1 MFVVHSADLLTGHVH
16 SANANSITRVQ
27 AWLKKSI
34 GNRTLEMV
42 VKLNVES
49 YISEA
54 YQFVDRLNISTAS
67 LLLEN

>member
-1 MFVVHSADLLTGHVH
+1 MLTPLL
-16 SANANSITRVQ
+16 AFKLL
-27 AWLKKSI
+27 LKKSI